1 MPSKKDWSTYLI
13 SWKTKSDRQCTDPGQ
28 HESGV
33 ASGQGQFE
41 FLIDNATAASH
52 QAPPAASPDSPWT
65 PSHQFG
71 FSPGGPSTY
80 VSQWSALGLPNARAR
95 QQLGS
100 NNSPFDKKGGI
111 AAWVFELTEHGH
123 CCLKCCIFMHFPQH
137 CVEMRSSKQ
146 RLDLTFLKI
155 LPPTWSSII
164 HFLSAKCRTTAW
176 PRCATLP
183 HGAWT

>member
-33 ASGQGQFE
+33 ASGQGPFE

-80 VSQWSALGLPNARAR
+80 VPSGRLLAYPMPERDNNWARTIPHSTKKEASPLG
-95 QQLGS
+95 
-100 NNSPFDKKGGI
+100 
-111 AAWVFELTEHGH
+111 
-123 CCLKCCIFMHFPQH
+123 
-137 CVEMRSSKQ
+137 
-146 RLDLTFLKI
+146 
-155 LPPTWSSII
+155 
-164 HFLSAKCRTTAW
+164 FLS
-176 PRCATLP
+176 
-183 HGAWT
+183 